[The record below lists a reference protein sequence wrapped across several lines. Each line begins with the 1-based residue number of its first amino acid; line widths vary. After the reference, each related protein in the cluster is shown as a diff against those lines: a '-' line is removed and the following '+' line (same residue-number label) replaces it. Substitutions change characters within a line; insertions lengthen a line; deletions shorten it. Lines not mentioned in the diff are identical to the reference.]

1 MGVPASTAGLAD
13 RRARHARSPGPA
25 PRSQPAGTL
34 AGVSMTIP
42 DDAPEATARRGPA
55 TSVRSRQL
63 RWAALDAVVP
73 GMGHLVAGRRR
84 LAILFSAPTLVV
96 LGVLGVIVA
105 ANAPARLAAEAVNAL
120 AVLLVVQAIVLVWR
134 LLAVTSGLRA
144 AWLGRRPRAQALGA
158 AALIALVVGPQAY
171 LGYVTN
177 VAREE
182 VDRVFSGET
191 SGAWQPLGPPPT
203 VLPSASTGAATTSPS
218 PSLSRTAALP
228 LRPRVNVLLIGIDSG
243 AGRSTAATD
252 TMIVA
257 SLDPVSETVSMVSIP
272 RDIVDVPLPDGSRY
286 APKLNGLDAD
296 ARHHPSRF
304 PGSDGSGHDV
314 LMAAVGTLL
323 GLRIDSYAAV
333 SLGGFVRVV
342 DVLGGVDVSV
352 SRSLCDPGYDEY
364 GFSRGFSIAAGLRH
378 LSGYQALAYARIRQ
392 ASGESDFTRAAR
404 QQEIISGLRDAV
416 VQRGFVSDPIALL
429 QAVGRSLQT
438 NVAREQ
444 LPDLADAMARVDRSR
459 TYRAVISTPLVHSRF
474 DARGSIQ
481 VPDVAGIRALA
492 AKLFPPSGT
501 LPAAEFAVPPS
512 ATRGG
517 GSGVGN
523 CLAPAPPPPAPP
535 PPAPP
540 PPAPAPTAEPTAA
553 PTAPPTPE
561 PPTAEPTIP
570 PAPTAEPTIPPEPS
584 PLPSPTEAPTEP
596 PPSDPTPSPSPAT
609 PAP

>member
-1 MGVPASTAGLAD
+1 M
-13 RRARHARSPGPA
+13 
-25 PRSQPAGTL
+25 
-34 AGVSMTIP
+34 
-42 DDAPEATARRGPA
+42 
-55 TSVRSRQL
+55 
-63 RWAALDAVVP
+63 
-73 GMGHLVAGRRR
+73 
-84 LAILFSAPTLVV
+84 
-96 LGVLGVIVA
+96 
-105 ANAPARLAAEAVNAL
+105 
-120 AVLLVVQAIVLVWR
+120 
-134 LLAVTSGLRA
+134 
-144 AWLGRRPRAQALGA
+144 
-158 AALIALVVGPQAY
+158 
-171 LGYVTN
+171 
-177 VAREE
+177 
-182 VDRVFSGET
+182 
-191 SGAWQPLGPPPT
+191 
-203 VLPSASTGAATTSPS
+203 
-218 PSLSRTAALP
+218 ALP
-228 LRPRVNVLLIGIDSG
+228 LRPRVNVLLIGVDSG

-257 SLDPVSETVSMVSIP
+257 SLDPVAETVSMVSIP
-272 RDIVDVPLPDGSRY
+272 RDMVDVPLPDGSRY

-323 GLRIDSYAAV
+323 GLQIDSYAAV

-378 LSGYQALAYARIRQ
+378 LSGFQALAYARIRQ

-416 VQRGFVSDPIALL
+416 VNRGFVSDPITLL

-438 NVAREQ
+438 NVARER
-444 LPDLADAMARVDRSR
+444 LPNLADVMARVDRSS

-481 VPDVAGIRALA
+481 VPDVDGIRAMA

-501 LPAAEFAVPPS
+501 LPAAEYAVPPP

-523 CLAPAPPPPAPP
+523 CLRPATPTPAPTPTTAPTAEPAPTEP
-535 PPAPP
+535 PTAEPTVP
-540 PPAPAPTAEPTAA
+540 PAPTAEPTV
-553 PTAPPTPE
+553 
-561 PPTAEPTIP
+561 P

-584 PLPSPTEAPTEP
+584 LLPSPTEAPTES
-596 PPSDPTPSPSPAT
+596 PSPDPTPSPSPAT